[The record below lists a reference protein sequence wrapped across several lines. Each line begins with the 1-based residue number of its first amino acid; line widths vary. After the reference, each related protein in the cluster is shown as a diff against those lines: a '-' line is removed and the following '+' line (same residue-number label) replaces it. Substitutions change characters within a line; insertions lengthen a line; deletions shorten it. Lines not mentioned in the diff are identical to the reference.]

1 MILDVT
7 LIDLNAKSYADMW
20 SFSKKM
26 RKPKVNHK
34 FYKLNWKKS
43 ASFRPQWYCHLIAKQ
58 IVPLILTTS
67 CELARPELT
76 IFSDQNESGI
86 QPTFS

>member
-34 FYKLNWKKS
+34 FYKLNWKKL
-43 ASFRPQWYCHLIAKQ
+43 ASFRPQWQEEGEREVTK
-58 IVPLILTTS
+58 
-67 CELARPELT
+67 
-76 IFSDQNESGI
+76 SG
-86 QPTFS
+86 S